1 MHTEPPEPS
10 THPRSVRARE
20 EVLAA
25 TRQLL
30 EEGGYPA
37 ATVDAISARSG
48 VSKMTIYKHWPTR
61 TAVAAEAFG
70 GMMASAIPLPNT
82 GDAVEDLREQ
92 VRRVSS
98 FYAGKDGRVFGQLLA
113 ACTTDTEAAA
123 YFRKCFLQ
131 SRRDAIA
138 ELWERVRAQGAARPD
153 MDAETVTDILFGP
166 LIFRLMT
173 GHAELTAAQADLISD
188 AALNGVLKMPAC
200 RPPATAAAADF

>member
-1 MHTEPPEPS
+1 MQTEPPEPS

-20 EVLAA
+20 EVLTA
-25 TRQLL
+25 TRRLL

-70 GMMASAIPLPNT
+70 GMMASAIQLPNT
-82 GDAVEDLREQ
+82 GDAIEDLREQ

-113 ACTTDTEAAA
+113 ACATDTEASA
-123 YFRKCFLQ
+123 YFRKYFLQ
-131 SRRDAIA
+131 GRRDAIA
-138 ELWERVRAQGAARPD
+138 ELWERVRNQGVARLD
-153 MDAETVTDILFGP
+153 VNAETVTDILFGP

-173 GHAELTAAQADLISD
+173 GHAELTAAEADLISD
-188 AALNGVLKMPAC
+188 AALNGVLHRPAEI
-200 RPPATAAAADF
+200 RS

>member
-1 MHTEPPEPS
+1 MSMRTEPPKPS

-20 EVLAA
+20 GVLAA

-37 ATVDAISARSG
+37 ATVDAISTRSG

-61 TAVAAEAFG
+61 PAVAAEAFG
-70 GMMASAIPLPNT
+70 GMMASAIRLPDT

-92 VRRVSS
+92 VRRVSA

-113 ACTTDTEAAA
+113 ACTTDSEAAA
-123 YFRKCFLQ
+123 YFRGYFLQ
-131 SRRDAIA
+131 GRRDAIA
-138 ELWERVRAQGAARPD
+138 ELWERVRDQGFARPGVS
-153 MDAETVTDILFGP
+153 AETVTDILFGP

-173 GHAELTAAQADLISD
+173 RHAELSAVEADLICD
-188 AALNGVLKMPAC
+188 AALSGLLKAPAG
-200 RPPATAAAADF
+200 